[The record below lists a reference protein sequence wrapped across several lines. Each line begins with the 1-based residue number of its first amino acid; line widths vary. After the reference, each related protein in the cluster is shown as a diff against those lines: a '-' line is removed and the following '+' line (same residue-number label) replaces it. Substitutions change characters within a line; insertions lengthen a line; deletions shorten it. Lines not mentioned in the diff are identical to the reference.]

1 MYRSPIKLNSFSLL
15 TSKYDE
21 NSVSVSNLLTVF
33 GGIDCLTAKFLAHLD
48 KEYFNEES
56 F

>member
-1 MYRSPIKLNSFSLL
+1 MHRSPIKLNSFSLL

-33 GGIDCLTAKFLAHLD
+33 WGIDCLAAEFLVRLD
-48 KEYFNEES
+48 KECFNEES